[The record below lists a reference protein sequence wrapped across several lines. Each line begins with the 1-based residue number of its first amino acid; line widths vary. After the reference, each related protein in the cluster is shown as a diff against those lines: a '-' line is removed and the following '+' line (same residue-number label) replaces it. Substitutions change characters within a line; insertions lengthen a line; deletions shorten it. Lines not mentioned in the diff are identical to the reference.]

1 MTHLFNGEISKVHLQ
16 YVWIFICI
24 KFDNGLKEPNM
35 PPELFVM
42 VRTHYKQL
50 KSIDVYRKL
59 VLIAVYRNLQSIR
72 SVLEVSFEKLYI
84 KI

>member
-1 MTHLFNGEISKVHLQ
+1 
-16 YVWIFICI
+16 
-24 KFDNGLKEPNM
+24 M

-50 KSIDVYRKL
+50 KSIDVYREL

-72 SVLEVSFEKLYI
+72 SVLEGSFEKLYI